1 MDESLYVL
9 SVSYTDKDFLQAPH
23 KFLVL
28 YQDDSSFEKSI
39 SRSIGNKLLR
49 LSAEELAMSVKPH
62 MSFRKYQRK
71 LRKSLQR
78 DDLIILGEIL
88 EYDAADKSGI
98 SDAADIWLPKDS
110 RLTVF
115 HDPSM
120 SATEIKGSDGGGK
133 PKKHNGVPGRPCRI
147 GFIDQYAPLVRITPG
162 YEYHRFPIEDTGDE
176 KLPFISAIVRL
187 FS

>member
-1 MDESLYVL
+1 MNESLYVL

-28 YQDDSSFEKSI
+28 YRDDSGFKKST
-39 SRSIGNKLLR
+39 SRSIGTTLLR
-49 LSAEELAMSVKPH
+49 LSAEESATSVKPH
-62 MSFRKYQRK
+62 MSFQKYQRK
-71 LRKSLQR
+71 LRKGLKS
-78 DDLIILGEIL
+78 DDFNILGEIL
-88 EYDAADKSGI
+88 EYDAAGKSGM

-120 SATEIKGSDGGGK
+120 SATEIKGSDSGGK
-133 PKKHNGVPGRPCRI
+133 RKKHNGVPGRPCRI
-147 GFIDQYAPLVRITPG
+147 GFIDQHAPLVRITPG
-162 YEYHRFPIEDTGDE
+162 YEYHRFTTEDSDDPKIPI
-176 KLPFISAIVRL
+176 ISAMHRL